1 MEINNE
7 DETPVTIVECNDG
20 EDDLEI
26 NDLCDNKMEEEDEPP
41 LISDTNGGIDK
52 DNVDQLLRKKFGIP
66 DDVSNEEMIKVL
78 SQMMQNKADPKQD
91 NIKNKEKQEKKSNR
105 KPRSANERKVARA
118 RSQGKAAAVTLKQL
132 RARAEKLI

>member
-26 NDLCDNKMEEEDEPP
+26 NDLCDNKMEEEEPP
-41 LISDTNGGIDK
+41 LISDTKGGINK

-78 SQMMQNKADPKQD
+78 SQMMHNKADPKQD

-105 KPRSANERKVARA
+105 KPRSANERKAARA
-118 RSQGKAAAVTLKQL
+118 KSRGKAAAVTLKQL
-132 RARAEKLI
+132 RAKAAQSI